1 VLITAGPTHEPI
13 DAVRYIGNRSSGQMG
28 LALVAATIERGWPT
42 TLLLGPTALSPA
54 DHSLLTT
61 VRFRTTADL
70 SELLQ
75 QNWPQHDILFMAA
88 AVADFR
94 PASSAIETK
103 LRRGTGPVSLEL
115 EPTPDLLASLA
126 QSTRPNQVRIGFAL
140 EAADRLEET
149 ARAKLRSKHLDAI
162 VANPLQTMDS
172 PQISGTLLL
181 NDGTTLVAPQSMPK
195 AAFAQWLVQNIEPIW
210 DARLSSPRHRQ
221 T

>member
-28 LALVAATIERGWPT
+28 LALAKATVERGWST
-42 TLLLGPTALSPA
+42 ALLLGPTALSPA
-54 DHSLLTT
+54 EHSLLTT
-61 VRFRTTADL
+61 FRFRTTADL
-70 SELLQ
+70 AELLQ
-75 QNWPQHDILFMAA
+75 RHWPQHDLLFMAA

-94 PASSAIETK
+94 PIASATESKLNRSA
-103 LRRGTGPVSLEL
+103 GPVSLSL
-115 EPTPDLLASLA
+115 EPTPDLLASLS
-126 QSTRPNQVRIGFAL
+126 QSTRPDQVRIGFAL
-140 EAADRLEET
+140 ESADKLEAS
-149 ARAKLRSKHLDAI
+149 ARSKLLSKHLDAI
-162 VANPLQTMDS
+162 VANPLETMDS

-181 NDGTTLVAPQSMPK
+181 ADGTALVAPQSMPK